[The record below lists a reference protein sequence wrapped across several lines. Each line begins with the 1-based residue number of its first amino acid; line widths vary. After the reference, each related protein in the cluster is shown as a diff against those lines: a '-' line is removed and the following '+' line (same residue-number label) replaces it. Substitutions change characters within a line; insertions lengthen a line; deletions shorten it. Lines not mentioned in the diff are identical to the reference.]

1 MRGFLFLHLKPGWV
15 VNLLLLI
22 KTPIKKDFFEKLNYG
37 TTFYITIKTFVMN
50 SDKEKDKSGSDI
62 PENTSSKPMDSKKD
76 VKNSPDEKTDQDFP
90 GYPHYP
96 AKEDIMD
103 TRTGNH
109 KVDADLENVSSS
121 NKTGVS
127 QRYPTENDRGNE
139 EAPSTGSGDDDLG
152 IKEGTEADI
161 TEEDKRVLE
170 NLDNTYSQDN
180 VNLARA
186 ALDSSDFD
194 GDELNEDAFGERLS
208 GSDLDIP
215 GETDE
220 PRITATGQGDEEN
233 KYYSLGGDR
242 HDDLEEN
249 FSSRI

>member
-1 MRGFLFLHLKPGWV
+1 
-15 VNLLLLI
+15 
-22 KTPIKKDFFEKLNYG
+22 LNYG
-37 TTFYITIKTFVMN
+37 TTFYITIKTLIMN
-50 SDKEKDKSGSDI
+50 SDKEKDKNSSGI
-62 PENTSSKPMDSKKD
+62 PDNSSSKPMDSKKD

-103 TRTGNH
+103 KRTGNH
-109 KVDADLENVSSS
+109 KVDADMENVSSA

-127 QRYPTENDRGNE
+127 QRYAADNDTDNQE
-139 EAPSTGSGDDDLG
+139 SVSSDDNDDLG
-152 IKEGTEADI
+152 IQEGTESDV
-161 TEEDKRVLE
+161 TEEDKKILD
-170 NLDNTYSQDN
+170 NLDNAYTQDN

-186 ALDSSDFD
+186 TLDSADFD
-194 GDELNEDAFGERLS
+194 GDELNEDGFGERLS

-220 PRITATGQGDEEN
+220 TRITAMGQGDEEN
-233 KYYSLGGDR
+233 KYYSIGGDR

-249 FSSRI
+249 SSSRV

>member
-1 MRGFLFLHLKPGWV
+1 
-15 VNLLLLI
+15 
-22 KTPIKKDFFEKLNYG
+22 
-37 TTFYITIKTFVMN
+37 MN
-50 SDKEKDKSGSDI
+50 SDKEKDKNSSGI
-62 PENTSSKPMDSKKD
+62 PDNSSSKPMDSKKD

-103 TRTGNH
+103 KRTGNH

-127 QRYPTENDRGNE
+127 QRYTADNDTGKE
-139 EAPSTGSGDDDLG
+139 ESVSSDDNDDLG
-152 IKEGTEADI
+152 IKEGTEADV
-161 TEEDKRVLE
+161 TEEDKKI
-170 NLDNTYSQDN
+170 LDNFDNAYTQDN

-186 ALDSSDFD
+186 TLDSSDFD
-194 GDELNEDAFGERLS
+194 GDELNEDGFGERLS
-208 GSDLDIP
+208 GSDLDVP

-220 PRITATGQGDEEN
+220 TRTTAMGQGDEEN
-233 KYYSLGGDR
+233 KYYSIGGDR

-249 FSSRI
+249 SSSRV